1 MNKDVTEDD
10 TELKTSQSDCSA
22 TVSFSKSSS
31 VHKMKN
37 YSSLTCYVN
46 DGYTE
51 ETFAFIPPSSG
62 EKTQNTMNCSWS
74 NKFHLLTHLFF
85 LRRKER
91 TSSRKQ
97 RDDNRYWDFTKHMFC
112 LVNAISPWHL
122 QGIWVKLVQ
131 TFSWTQRFTELILEV
146 KGQVRCDLTRPSFP
160 HEHVM
165 ERILSSLTPMFPL
178 THGLTG

>member
-1 MNKDVTEDD
+1 MTEQKRTDEVTLSCSVSPYRTCYFTVKWLHMNKDVTEDD

-37 YSSLTCYVN
+37 YSSLTCYVD
-46 DGYTE
+46 DGHIE

-97 RDDNRYWDFTKHMFC
+97 RNNRYWILAAPLIHLCAAGVDGFN
-112 LVNAISPWHL
+112 VNNMCKYR
-122 QGIWVKLVQ
+122 KLD
-131 TFSWTQRFTELILEV
+131 WTEN
-146 KGQVRCDLTRPSFP
+146 
-160 HEHVM
+160 
-165 ERILSSLTPMFPL
+165 
-178 THGLTG
+178 